1 MFGIAQ
7 SDRTHYSSGSL
18 RKKCPLLAVESIL
31 NPDEDLDPKGTH
43 YSLCPKTMKLYSVLC
58 KLRVIQI
65 TVILSHTHKNSKN
78 KNSYNIKCVSVR
90 EKAPLTQCQ
99 YSCKII

>member
-65 TVILSHTHKNSKN
+65 TSYYLIPIRIAKN
-78 KNSYNIKCVSVR
+78 KNSYNIKCVSVG

-99 YSCKII
+99 

>member
-65 TVILSHTHKNSKN
+65 TSYYLIPIRIAKIKIVIISN
-78 KNSYNIKCVSVR
+78 V
-90 EKAPLTQCQ
+90 
-99 YSCKII
+99 